1 MKITGNFVVKTANK
15 NQFLPDQD
23 RTGTITI
30 QTDGTPTINM
40 ISELNSEY
48 GSDAWQGFVYTEP
61 SGKTRY
67 NIKQ

>member
-1 MKITGNFVVKTANK
+1 MKITGKFVVKTPTPNK
-15 NQFLPDQD
+15 FDADAD

-30 QTDGTPTINM
+30 QTDGSPSVNM
-40 ISELNSEY
+40 IAELDAEY

>member
-1 MKITGNFVVKTANK
+1 MKITGNFVVKTDTQGSFK
-15 NQFLPDQD
+15 PDAD
-23 RTGTITI
+23 KTGTITI
-30 QTDGTPTINM
+30 QTDGTPTENM
-40 ISELNSEY
+40 IAELDAEY